1 MSELKLGTE
10 LGKANIKQ
18 IRPKLEAI
26 RFKDDA
32 INKIKKENYE
42 FGNKT
47 QFYIPFK
54 VSKYK
59 KFSFI
64 FF

>member
-42 FGNKT
+42 FGNKRH
-47 QFYIPFK
+47 FYIPFK